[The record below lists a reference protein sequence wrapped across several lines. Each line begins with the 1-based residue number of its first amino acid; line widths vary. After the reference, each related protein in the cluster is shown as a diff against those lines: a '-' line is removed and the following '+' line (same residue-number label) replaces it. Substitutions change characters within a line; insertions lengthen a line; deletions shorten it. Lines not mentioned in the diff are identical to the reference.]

1 LSQRTDLAE
10 EAQALWQRSAGKTTT
25 LPGVKAREWEEN
37 GVPRQR
43 VEILDPEGA
52 EALGKPQGCYDTLWT
67 PPDSRPS
74 DDLADA
80 LAGVISGQL
89 RLRQDSRVLVVA
101 LGNEAMTPD
110 AIGPMSARGLLVTR
124 HLRAMMP
131 ELFGDLREVSVLI
144 PGVLGMTGIE
154 SAGIVRSVVE
164 DIRPDRVLVVDA
176 LAAGEGSRLCRVI
189 QVTDAGIVPGSGV
202 GNSRQP
208 LSQKTLGVP
217 VVAVGAATVMDAGT
231 TDEPLLVT
239 HRDVDERVKRLS
251 SLISAGINRALFDG
265 MTKGEIAQFVGI
277 WGT

>member
-1 LSQRTDLAE
+1 MSQRTDLAE
-10 EAQALWQRSAGKTTT
+10 EAQVLWQRSAGKTTT
-25 LPGVKAREWEEN
+25 LSGVKAREWEEN
-37 GVPRQR
+37 GIPRQR
-43 VEILDPEGA
+43 VEILDPQGA

-89 RLRQDSRVLVVA
+89 QLRQGSRVLVVA

-110 AIGPMSARGLLVTR
+110 AIGPLSARGLLVTR
-124 HLRAMMP
+124 HLRTMIP

-154 SAGIVRSVVE
+154 SASIVRSVVE
-164 DIRPDRVLVVDA
+164 DLQPDRVLVVDA

-208 LSQKTLGVP
+208 LTRKTLGVP

-231 TDEPLLVT
+231 KDEPLLVT
-239 HRDVDERVKRLS
+239 HRDVDERVNRLS

>member
-164 DIRPDRVLVVDA
+164 DIRPDRVRVVDA
-176 LAAGEGSRLCRVI
+176 LASGEGSRLCRVI